1 MRKLLTTLVA
11 FTLLG
16 VAVIGGVRITTSESR
31 EIKPVDTQAVA
42 AAKGKPGDLSGD
54 WITKADARVKFTAEI
69 QAGTILIHMIEKG
82 DALAY
87 YYGTFTTADE
97 YNVFHSKAID
107 DGKFV
112 WSNSKEKDFL
122 WQKDKDAAN
131 DSLIFEYRM
140 PGIVSHIQ
148 LVRDTK

>member
-1 MRKLLTTLVA
+1 MPRKLLTVFA
-11 FTLLG
+11 LLAVLI
-16 VAVIGGVRITTSESR
+16 VAVLAGARISTSESR
-31 EIKPVDTQAVA
+31 QVKPVDTQAVA

-54 WITKADARVKFTAEI
+54 WETKSDAKVKFTAEI
-69 QAGTILIHMIEKG
+69 QAGTILIHIVEKG

-112 WSNSKEKDFL
+112 WSNAKEKDFL
-122 WQKDKDAAN
+122 WQKD
-131 DSLIFEYRM
+131 SLIFEYRM
-140 PGIVSHIQ
+140 TGAVFSIE
-148 LVRDTK
+148 LVRTTK

>member
-1 MRKLLTTLVA
+1 MYAFVAIAILVM
-11 FTLLG
+11 
-16 VAVIGGVRITTSESR
+16 GGVKISTSESR
-31 EIKPVDTQAVA
+31 EIKPVDKQAVA
-42 AAKGKPGDLSGD
+42 AEKGKPGDLTGD
-54 WITKADARVKFTAEI
+54 WTTKPDAKVKFTAEI
-69 QAGTILIHMIEKG
+69 QNGTILIHMVSSG

-112 WSNSKEKDFL
+112 WSTSLEKDFL
-122 WQKDKDAAN
+122 WQKN
-131 DSLIFEYRM
+131 SLIFEYRM
-140 PGIVSHIQ
+140 PGIVSNIE

>member
-1 MRKLLTTLVA
+1 MKMLRYAMYALVA
-11 FTLLG
+11 IAII
-16 VAVIGGVRITTSESR
+16 VMGGVKISTSKSR

-42 AAKGKPGDLSGD
+42 AEKGKPGDLSGN
-54 WITKADARVKFTAEI
+54 WKTKDDARVEFTAEI
-69 QAGTILIHMIEKG
+69 HAGTITIHMVDKG

-97 YNVFHSKAID
+97 YNVFHSKAIE

-122 WQKDKDAAN
+122 WQKDA
-131 DSLIFEYRM
+131 LIFEFRM
-140 PGIVSHIQ
+140 PGVVSSIK
-148 LVRDTK
+148 LVRES

>member
-1 MRKLLTTLVA
+1 MPRKLLTTLS
-11 FTLLG
+11 LLVLLA
-16 VAVIGGVRITTSESR
+16 VAVIGGARISTSESR

-42 AAKGKPGDLSGD
+42 AEKGKPGDLTGD
-54 WITKADARVKFTAEI
+54 WVTKSDAKVKFVAEI
-69 QAGTILIHMIEKG
+69 RQGTILIHMADKG

-97 YNVFHSKAID
+97 YNVFHSKAIE

-122 WQKDKDAAN
+122 WQKD
-131 DSLIFEYRM
+131 SLIFEYRM
-140 PGIVSHIQ
+140 PGIVSHIE